1 MKTTQEYVDLLRSH
15 ADVLKRDYGITSM
28 ILFGSVA
35 RGEHHEGSDIDVFV
49 DMPPTLRSVGGAY
62 NYLHDILGCEV
73 DLVRNHKNITPLF
86 RKKVSQ
92 YGVSIF

>member
-35 RGEHHEGSDIDVFV
+35 RGEHHEGSDIDVFR
-49 DMPPTLRSVGGAY
+49 P
-62 NYLHDILGCEV
+62 
-73 DLVRNHKNITPLF
+73 
-86 RKKVSQ
+86 
-92 YGVSIF
+92 